1 MRFIG
6 YKDKAAAMI
15 GRVTA
20 DGKVVP
26 ITDIESFYADLN
38 HWARQ
43 SGDPAQALDL
53 SKIEEVPAIPVGA
66 AVFCVGLNY
75 RAHAAEVN
83 RELSERPVIFGRW
96 TRSLVAGG
104 TPVPA
109 LDEKLDWEGEVAAV
123 IGQPLFRVQEDAV
136 ERAIFGYATFNDISS
151 RTYQRHTHQ
160 WTLGKN
166 AVASGPIGSILTSD
180 EVGNL
185 KQGLDLRTRVNGQEV
200 QQASTADMIHSLEK
214 VVAYISEVC
223 QLRPGDVIATGTP
236 AGVGIGRVPPVFLK
250 PGDVVEIEVEKLGKL
265 RNTIVAC

>member
-6 YKDKAAAMI
+6 YKDKATRMI
-15 GRVTA
+15 GRVTPDA
-20 DGKVVP
+20 KVVP
-26 ITDIESFYADLN
+26 VTDIETFYSDLN
-38 HWARQ
+38 HWTRQ
-43 SGDPAQALDL
+43 SGDPSRALDV
-53 SKIEEVPAIPVGA
+53 SGIEEVPAIPVGA

-83 RELSERPVIFGRW
+83 KEISERPVLFGRW
-96 TRSLVAGG
+96 TRSLVASG

-109 LDEKLDWEGEVAAV
+109 VEEKLDWEGEVAAI
-123 IGQPLFRVQEDAV
+123 IGQPLFRVGEDAV
-136 ERAIFGYATFNDISS
+136 PGAIFGYATFNDISA
-151 RTYQRHTHQ
+151 RTYQRHTPQ

-185 KQGLDLRTRVNGQEV
+185 KQGLQLRTLVNGDVV

-214 VVAYISEVC
+214 VVAYISEVFE
-223 QLRPGDVIATGTP
+223 LHPGDVIATGTP
-236 AGVGIGRVPPVFLK
+236 AGVGAGHVPPRFLK
-250 PGDVVEIEVEKLGKL
+250 PGDSVEVEVEKLGKI